1 MSYEDQ
7 SHRFVITGE
16 DPDGHPR
23 TIILWRETDL
33 VNGKVIRRVHIT
45 LDATTVTE
53 TILTQRDA
61 VAVAEAILEA
71 APVNCPAQWAV
82 PAGPPSTL
90 AAGRGLPPQGRAQGS
105 VRAPAAADNDAIRG
119 GHRTQMH
126 GLPPHVVVRRHPQHA
141 RGQRGR
147 GTVSNSQG
155 GGVTTS
161 KSWYRQSTRNQATSV
176 ALGAP

>member
-1 MSYEDQ
+1 MSGYEDQ

-33 VNGKVIRRVHIT
+33 VNGTVIRRVHIT

-71 APVNCPAQWAV
+71 A
-82 PAGPPSTL
+82 
-90 AAGRGLPPQGRAQGS
+90 R
-105 VRAPAAADNDAIRG
+105 
-119 GHRTQMH
+119 
-126 GLPPHVVVRRHPQHA
+126 
-141 RGQRGR
+141 
-147 GTVSNSQG
+147 
-155 GGVTTS
+155 
-161 KSWYRQSTRNQATSV
+161 
-176 ALGAP
+176 